1 MNTFDGSRVAVFGA
15 DIDGDGKMD
24 LITGNQLGGVNLY
37 VTRNYSSNNNLNN
50 ILPIAYIFPNP
61 SSNSFSIKVVGANLL
76 INGLMIY
83 DLLGQEVENISAQS
97 ASNEITFYSRNL
109 ADGMYFGKVSLN
121 TNQTVVVKF
130 VVQH

>member
-1 MNTFDGSRVAVFGA
+1 
-15 DIDGDGKMD
+15 
-24 LITGNQLGGVNLY
+24 
-37 VTRNYSSNNNLNN
+37 
-50 ILPIAYIFPNP
+50 
-61 SSNSFSIKVVGANLL
+61 
-76 INGLMIY
+76 MIY